1 MANMNDN
8 EQEEFVEHN
17 LNDKEEERQVFH
29 ETLEALGAKD
39 LYDDE
44 ETIMGLWMKLRETDP
59 SLLRQFEQFIGK
71 VTEEMKRSK
80 LDHRS
85 IEAALQSK
93 STVYDDEIKKL
104 YEEMEQQ
111 IHFEKAK
118 VLQEV
123 NQFFIFSPKTKF
135 FFFSYQEKLKEREL
149 REQMEHELLVKE
161 QQLAEVTKKQ
171 NDLEIK
177 LIHINLNETETKN
190 DNERLLKVFYKRKM
204 FVKLRIYF

>member
-1 MANMNDN
+1 MFLSNQMANMNDN

-17 LNDKEEERQVFH
+17 LNDKGEERQVFH

-93 STVYDDEIKKL
+93 STVYNDEFDHQHPVSMVFHILYFRKL
-104 YEEMEQQ
+104 L
-111 IHFEKAK
+111 I
-118 VLQEV
+118 V
-123 NQFFIFSPKTKF
+123 FF
-135 FFFSYQEKLKEREL
+135 Y
-149 REQMEHELLVKE
+149 
-161 QQLAEVTKKQ
+161 
-171 NDLEIK
+171 
-177 LIHINLNETETKN
+177 
-190 DNERLLKVFYKRKM
+190 
-204 FVKLRIYF
+204 

>member
-1 MANMNDN
+1 MFLSNQMANMNDN

-123 NQFFIFSPKTKF
+123 NQFF
-135 FFFSYQEKLKEREL
+135 
-149 REQMEHELLVKE
+149 
-161 QQLAEVTKKQ
+161 
-171 NDLEIK
+171 
-177 LIHINLNETETKN
+177 
-190 DNERLLKVFYKRKM
+190 
-204 FVKLRIYF
+204 